1 MCVKI
6 EKHFKI
12 LKILVIII
20 MRDFFDKN
28 LFQEVFNSNEFKGWL
43 LSRRWFGDKSLLS
56 NLSFK
61 VTMKY
66 FNPISEKIFLTII
79 EITSQDYDK
88 LYFLPFITYE
98 KIQDI
103 LEPKENTRANV
114 VKLTE
119 NTFSKIVALSVHD
132 NQKEK
137 ILYLNL
143 IEAEYCVLFWKMML
157 FDKKVSETFPT
168 MSMELTL
175 YSEQFEDEINMSK
188 VRNLI
193 EASLYPERYEYGL
206 EQLGDG
212 NTTNLIFLLQIS
224 NKKYPQQKPISYVLK
239 SYKKYSGSL
248 EPSKLFVLVKNN
260 FPNAPKIYGTIKLQ
274 ERETIGI
281 LEDVPNKGNLGDIY
295 WKELNHM
302 ISSVFNRV
310 SDDFSSLED
319 KDNMSA
325 YIKEYCADSLKVSEK
340 IGFQIKQLHEALI
353 LQNDQLYSKETV
365 LSKDYLKNYSD
376 KLNYMVN
383 RIQNSMSKGS
393 EGAFYK
399 SPKINSI
406 LIDIKDIIEKFLSEF
421 DVDQIIIQ
429 PVHQDLH
436 FQQILYNEINGDYT
450 FYFIDFEG
458 DPQLSEEQKKRKF
471 PIEKDLGSFLRSLS
485 YIKFNTLLNFIEK
498 EFVDKERFEVPAES
512 LYNLYFR
519 KSSKITQKHKTLEVV
534 LRLLNL
540 WENKLMSKILEK
552 SLNFHFTLI
561 NYFTIERVLHELD
574 YELLFRPGNIII
586 PILGLKEIID
596 RY

>member
-1 MCVKI
+1 
-6 EKHFKI
+6 
-12 LKILVIII
+12 
-20 MRDFFDKN
+20 MRNYFDKN
-28 LFQEVFNSNEFKGWL
+28 LLQQVFNSNEFKGWL

-56 NLSFK
+56 NLSFE
-61 VTMKY
+61 VSITY
-66 FNPISEKIFLTII
+66 FNSISETIFLTII
-79 EITSQDYDK
+79 EITSQDYAK
-88 LYFLPFITYE
+88 LYFFPIIIYE

-103 LEPKENTRANV
+103 LEPKENTRTNV

-143 IEAEYCVLFWKMML
+143 IEAEYCALFWKKML
-157 FDKKVSETFPT
+157 FDKTITETFPN
-168 MSMELTL
+168 MSMDLTL

-206 EQLGDG
+206 EQLGGG
-212 NTTNLIFLLQIS
+212 NTTNLLFLLHIS
-224 NKKYPQQKPISYVLK
+224 NKKKPQQKSNSYVLK
-239 SYKKYSGSL
+239 SYKEYSGSL
-248 EPSKLFVLVKNN
+248 EPRKLFVLVKNN
-260 FPNAPKIYGTIKLQ
+260 FPNAPKIYGTIKIQ
-274 ERETIGI
+274 ERETIGV
-281 LEDVPNKGNLGDIY
+281 LEDVPNMGNLGDIY

-302 ISSVFNRV
+302 IISVFNKV
-310 SDDFSSLED
+310 SDDLSSLENKD
-319 KDNMSA
+319 KMSA
-325 YIKEYCADSLKVSEK
+325 YIKEYCADSLKVSES

-353 LQNDQLYSKETV
+353 IQNDPLYSKEKV
-365 LSKDYLKNYSD
+365 FSKDYLKNYSD

-383 RIQNSMSKGS
+383 RIQNNMSKGS

-399 SPKINSI
+399 SPKITSI

-458 DPQLSEEQKKRKF
+458 DPQLSDEQKKQKF
-471 PIEKDLGSFLRSLS
+471 PVEKDLGSFLRSLS
-485 YIKFNTLLNFIEK
+485 YIKFNTLLNFIERY
-498 EFVDKERFEVPAES
+498 FVDKEKFEVPAEF

-519 KSSKITQKHKTLEVV
+519 KSSKISQRHKKLEIA
-534 LRLLNL
+534 LKLLNL

-552 SLNFHFTLI
+552 SLNLHFTLI
-561 NYFTIERVLHELD
+561 NYFTIERVLHELA
-574 YELLFRPGNIII
+574 YELLFRPQNIII

-596 RY
+596 KY

>member
-1 MCVKI
+1 
-6 EKHFKI
+6 
-12 LKILVIII
+12 
-20 MRDFFDKN
+20 MRNYFDKN
-28 LFQEVFNSNEFKGWL
+28 LFQQVFNSNEFKGWL

-61 VTMKY
+61 VSIKY
-66 FNPISEKIFLTII
+66 FNTISDIIFLTII
-79 EITSQDYDK
+79 EITSQDYAK
-88 LYFLPFITYE
+88 QYFLPLIVYE

-119 NTFSKIVALSVHD
+119 NTFSKIVALNVHD
-132 NQKEK
+132 NEKEK

-157 FDKKVSETFPT
+157 FEKKISETFPA

-193 EASLYPERYEYGL
+193 EASLYLERYEYGL
-206 EQLGDG
+206 EQLGGG
-212 NTTNLIFLLQIS
+212 NTTNLLFLLHIS
-224 NKKYPQQKPISYVLK
+224 NKKYSQQKPISYVLK

-274 ERETIGI
+274 ERVMIGI

-295 WKELNHM
+295 WKELNKM
-302 ISSVFNRV
+302 VDSVFDRA
-310 SDDFSSLED
+310 SDDISFL
-319 KDNMSA
+319 DNKGKMSA
-325 YIKEYCADSLKVSEK
+325 LIKEYCVDSLKVSEK

-353 LQNDQLYSKETV
+353 LQNDHLYSKETV
-365 LSKDYLKNYSD
+365 LGKDYLKNYSG

-383 RIQNSMSKGS
+383 RIQNNMSKGS

-399 SPKINSI
+399 SPKITSI
-406 LIDIKDIIEKFLSEF
+406 LIDIKDILEKFLFEF
-421 DVDQIIIQ
+421 DVDKIVIQ

-458 DPQLSEEQKKRKF
+458 DPQLSEEQKKQKF

-485 YIKFNTLLNFIEK
+485 YIKFNTLLNFIEEK
-498 EFVDKERFEVPAES
+498 FVYKERFEVPAEF

-519 KSSKITQKHKTLEVV
+519 KSSKITQTYKTLEVA
-534 LRLLNL
+534 LKLLNL
-540 WENKLMSKILEK
+540 WENKLMGKILEK
-552 SLNFHFTLI
+552 SLNLHFTLI

-596 RY
+596 KY